1 MYKAIERVVFH
12 GLVAA
17 GLAGDLGDI
26 GTELYCDFSRL
37 MLC

>member
-26 GTELYCDFSRL
+26 GTELYSGL
-37 MLC
+37 SHI